1 MEQSI
6 SESND
11 NENTCNLAFS
21 SSGPTAEQNSSV
33 TYFLHDLQ
41 ETLGSQVSGYE
52 RRQKGIF
59 ATIAV
64 DWNKIA
70 YEGRDTIFWPQN
82 FFSWRQVI
90 EGISRDTGT
99 EHNSE
104 QPSETQVYNQSQSVL
119 KAERQHWEA

>member
-1 MEQSI
+1 MEQ

-21 SSGPTAEQNSSV
+21 SSGPTAKQNSAI

-59 ATIAV
+59 ATIAM
-64 DWNKIA
+64 DWNKNTLQ
-70 YEGRDTIFWPQN
+70 G
-82 FFSWRQVI
+82 
-90 EGISRDTGT
+90 
-99 EHNSE
+99 
-104 QPSETQVYNQSQSVL
+104 
-119 KAERQHWEA
+119 